1 MTVHHYH
8 DLINEGIK
16 ELPESALAE
25 IADFVY
31 FVRLRTLSASSPNS
45 NLYTLLLD
53 LDLQQARKDSLHHL
67 EEEFADYDQHYP
79 KE

>member
-31 FVRLRTLSASSPNS
+31 FVRLRTLRSAQDNES
-45 NLYTLLLD
+45 LYSLLLD
-53 LDLQQARKDSLHHL
+53 LDLKQASADSLHHL
-67 EEEFADYDQHYP
+67 EEEFADYETRYP